1 LAQSGKLPKEP
12 DMTLDEIT
20 SQIRARVAG
29 NGGVKGKI
37 VKFQFGDDGAIRID
51 ATGEAVTVDNDDSAA
66 DCTVKISKSDFLDMA
81 AGKLNPTA
89 GFMSGKIK
97 IDGDMGLAMQ
107 LGAILN

>member
-1 LAQSGKLPKEP
+1 
-12 DMTLDEIT
+12 MTLDEIT
-20 SQIRARVAG
+20 SQVRERVAA
-29 NGGVKGKI
+29 NGGVKGKT
-37 VKFQFGDDGAIRID
+37 VKFHFGDDGAIRVD
-51 ATGEAVTVDNDDSAA
+51 ATGDAATVDNVDGAA

-107 LGAILN
+107 LGGILN

>member
-1 LAQSGKLPKEP
+1 
-12 DMTLDEIT
+12 
-20 SQIRARVAG
+20 
-29 NGGVKGKI
+29 
-37 VKFQFGDDGAIRID
+37 
-51 ATGEAVTVDNDDSAA
+51 
-66 DCTVKISKSDFLDMA
+66 MA

>member
-1 LAQSGKLPKEP
+1 
-12 DMTLDEIT
+12 MTLDEIT
-20 SQIRARVAG
+20 SQIRERVAA
-29 NGGVKGKI
+29 NGGIAGKA
-37 VKFQFGDDGAIRID
+37 VKFHFGDEGAIRID
-51 ATGEAVTVDNDDSAA
+51 ATGDTVVVDNEDGAA

-107 LGAILN
+107 LGKILN